1 MTGDHAG
8 EDLMTRR
15 QVAFLFRVTSQ
26 AVAAWTR
33 RGRLSEVRTAEGKP
47 RYRRA
52 EVEEL
57 FRSVFTGRESPGTG
71 EGPVDEQA
79 HPDARPPEPAGDM
92 IKDGVFRSD
101 EELGQFLVYV
111 CAARPADPGPGD
123 LTALCDSRTYDR

>member
-26 AVAAWTR
+26 AVAAWAR
-33 RGRLSEVRTAEGKP
+33 RGRLTEVRNAEGKP

-57 FRSVFTGRESPGTG
+57 FRSVFTGENHREPVEGRPVSRPSRTSGRSLPGTWPRTAFSTPMRSSG
-71 EGPVDEQA
+71 SSSCTSA
-79 HPDARPPEPAGDM
+79 LPAPLPRG
-92 IKDGVFRSD
+92 GG
-101 EELGQFLVYV
+101 L
-111 CAARPADPGPGD
+111 
-123 LTALCDSRTYDR
+123 DSSV